1 MRRSSSPRV
10 GSRPSRICGSRS
22 SRSNPLATAIRRN
35 HMTRWPFTALVVGFL
50 FAPHLTAPARAQ
62 PAPAQPHAP
71 AAPPAG
77 TMLLTVFFKHDQS
90 QNLNEINEQLSRN
103 GYYDKFPPAGVEVVS
118 WYVVMGIGQIVTLR
132 FPAERLREINVAIEQ
147 TAWGPYRT
155 EFYPTYDYRQAAEQQ
170 RQTMR
175 ARKR

>member
-1 MRRSSSPRV
+1 
-10 GSRPSRICGSRS
+10 
-22 SRSNPLATAIRRN
+22 
-35 HMTRWPFTALVVGFL
+35 MTRWPFTALVAMLL
-50 FAPHLTAPARAQ
+50 FEPRLAAPARAQ
-62 PAPAQPHAP
+62 PVPAQQHAQ
-71 AAPPAG
+71 AAQPAG

-90 QNLNEINEQLSRN
+90 KNLNEINEQLFHN
-103 GYYDKFPPAGVEVVS
+103 GYYDKFPPDGVEVLS

-132 FPAERLREINVAIEQ
+132 FPAERLREINVALEQ

-155 EFYPTYDYRQAAEQQ
+155 EFYPTYDYKQAAEQQ